1 MCSTTLFQGPLQY
14 TSHSIFMA
22 YYRSIPLEVSMA
34 KPFLG
39 SAVQEM
45 KPNRSNLN
53 CHLTFPPTKSHSKL
67 GRFAEGKTNRYFY
80 DVRQSEMSHWTVLWW
95 LGTYCH
101 CSCQSFS
108 NWVAP
113 PWNNCWPATGRKP
126 GRKFACMQSDVLLH
140 CCSQTRFSC
149 LSLTHPVQGTPQEEV
164 MCPYEE
170 LVQHVLCPVVLL
182 VKRLQRMDAG

>member
-1 MCSTTLFQGPLQY
+1 MISLCLTENALKRPSKAMSPVAIHIYIRRPLLKAIFQLQCIDYVMLVHANHLTKYHPYHRGRKNNRIFMCSTTLFQGPLQH

-45 KPNRSNLN
+45 KPNRSNFIR
-53 CHLTFPPTKSHSKL
+53 HLTFPPTKSHSKL
-67 GRFAEGKTNRYFY
+67 GRFAEGNTNRYFY

-101 CSCQSFS
+101 CSC
-108 NWVAP
+108 
-113 PWNNCWPATGRKP
+113 
-126 GRKFACMQSDVLLH
+126 
-140 CCSQTRFSC
+140 
-149 LSLTHPVQGTPQEEV
+149 
-164 MCPYEE
+164 
-170 LVQHVLCPVVLL
+170 
-182 VKRLQRMDAG
+182 